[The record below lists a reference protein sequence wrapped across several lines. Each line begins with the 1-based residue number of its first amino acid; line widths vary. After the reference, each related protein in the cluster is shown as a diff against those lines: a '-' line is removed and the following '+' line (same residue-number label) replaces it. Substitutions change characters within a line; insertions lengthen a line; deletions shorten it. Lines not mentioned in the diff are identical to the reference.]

1 MKPIIVN
8 SYPINGSEN
17 ISLDSNIVIT
27 FGAEIQKPLK
37 ENILIQNLNKNELC
51 NFELSLSDDSKTL
64 TLIVSDP
71 NAIGSNK
78 LCGLTKYS
86 IELNGI
92 RGTTPEKVNLF
103 LSFYLIICLYKKL
116 IIIVKYY
123 SFHLFIYLKSY
134 LLFIYYL
141 FLTFISF

>member
-64 TLIVSDP
+64 TLI
-71 NAIGSNK
+71 
-78 LCGLTKYS
+78 
-86 IELNGI
+86 
-92 RGTTPEKVNLF
+92 
-103 LSFYLIICLYKKL
+103 
-116 IIIVKYY
+116 
-123 SFHLFIYLKSY
+123 
-134 LLFIYYL
+134 
-141 FLTFISF
+141 